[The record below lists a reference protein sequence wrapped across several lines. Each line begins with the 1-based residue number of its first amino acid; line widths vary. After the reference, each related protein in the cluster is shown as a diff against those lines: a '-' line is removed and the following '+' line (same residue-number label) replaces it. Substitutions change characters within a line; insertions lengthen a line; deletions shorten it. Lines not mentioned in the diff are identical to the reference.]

1 MFVPQGISP
10 TLLVGRVATGHS
22 RPDESWQGS
31 VMSSLHF
38 GSRRFRARDQS
49 SVEGET
55 LQSVG
60 IDEGLE
66 AERGE
71 MVKHKHTRTESQEYP
86 PPSNVT
92 LQDDLEAQPES
103 VGDRY
108 GEAIGHINTRYDQ
121 AC

>member
-1 MFVPQGISP
+1 MFVPQGIAP

-38 GSRRFRARDQS
+38 GSRRFQTRDQS
-49 SVEGET
+49 SVEVENPEI

-60 IDEGLE
+60 PGIDEILE

-71 MVKHKHTRTESQEYP
+71 MVRHKHTRTESQEYP
-86 PPSNVT
+86 PPSNIT

-103 VGDRY
+103 MGDHH
-108 GEAIGHINTRYDQ
+108 GETIGHTD
-121 AC
+121 